1 MMQFLEEMD
10 IPDDLK
16 AKIEVNLKVRMLL
29 KDVKKLPKVE
39 ANYHSD
45 LSRLTMKQRKERLLE
60 QKRRA
65 SKKWRLAHLEYSR
78 QYQRAHQRI
87 YRENQKKLKAKGAD
101 TP

>member
-45 LSRLTMKQRKERLLE
+45 LSRL
-60 QKRRA
+60 
-65 SKKWRLAHLEYSR
+65 
-78 QYQRAHQRI
+78 
-87 YRENQKKLKAKGAD
+87 KLHSGKALMAG
-101 TP
+101 

>member
-65 SKKWRLAHLEYSR
+65 NKKWRLAHLEYSR
-78 QYQRAHQRI
+78 QYQREHQRI